1 MSASTPPKNGK
12 PAISVPT
19 RLSGNRSVRDL
30 RAGSF
35 VYWMYGT
42 T

>member
-19 RLSGNRSVRDL
+19 RLSGSRSERGERDGL
-30 RAGSF
+30 F
-35 VYWMYGT
+35 VYWTYGT